1 MRSANSTMKPTGSI
15 PCHIMWLGSQLNPN
29 AGRRPIAS
37 RARRQVP
44 VVVGDLTAMHLVGE
58 PDAILVER
66 VEDWTPTAG
75 EILVPR
81 VDHVGRHWRE
91 HRHVGPDPRAGEA
104 GDDLDAELACNL
116 RGERVPP

>member
-81 VDHVGRHWRE
+81 VDHVGRHWRGT
-91 HRHVGPDPRAGEA
+91 RPPRAEPRARGGG
-104 GDDLDAELACNL
+104 GDPD
-116 RGERVPP
+116 R